1 MRRFVLV
8 VTLIVVVLGMLGV
21 AFRVHRVEAG
31 GTIHIRADGSVEP
44 STAQI
49 YRDGDVYAFTDNI
62 YDEIVVERS
71 NIVIDG
77 NGNVL
82 EGNGSGHGFSVHGIN
97 NVTIRNMVVK
107 DFSVGVYLNSSSG
120 NVISGN
126 TIMANTEHGVYLD
139 GSSNNTIFGNDLK
152 NNFKGIELW
161 DSCENTVSGN
171 NITAEAVY
179 NDYGIKL
186 WYCSSN
192 TICGNNIRNNDEGVY
207 LANSS
212 SSTVS
217 GNSVEDNYY
226 GIVLANSSSNVIFGN
241 VLRNNDEGTRLWFSS
256 CNIISGN
263 NMTATNNNGV
273 WFFHSSNNTVCGNSI
288 AANRLYGVWLSWSS
302 NNTFSWNNIKNN
314 GERGVL
320 VLGGVSG
327 NKFYHNNFVNNTQQV
342 YIQGSEC
349 ANFWDDGYPSGGNYW
364 SDYHG
369 VDSDHDGIGE
379 SWYEIDQNNT
389 DHHPLMGMFHSF
401 NTSLAYYVNVISNST
416 IERFEYFELNSTIK
430 MYVSNSS
437 VGQAFGFCRVRIPHA
452 LMSEPYNVTIDGV
465 NPIYWNYTLY
475 DDGENGWIYF
485 AYEHSTLEIVIVP
498 EFPSLTIM
506 LLLMIATLL
515 AVIVYTRK
523 LLRKIDEKHR
533 V

>member
-8 VTLIVVVLGMLGV
+8 VTLIIVTLGMLGV

-31 GTIHIRADGSVEP
+31 GTIYIRADGSVEP

-49 YRDGDVYAFTDNI
+49 YQDGDVYAFTDNI

-71 NIVIDG
+71 NVVIDG

-97 NVTIRNMVVK
+97 NVTIRNVVVK
-107 DFSVGVYLNSSSG
+107 DFAVGAYLNSSSG

-126 TIMANTEHGVYLD
+126 IIMWNTEHGVYLD
-139 GSSNNTIFGNDLK
+139 GSSNNRIFGNDLE

-161 DSCENTVSGN
+161 DSCENSVSGN

-186 WYCSSN
+186 RYCSNN
-192 TICGNNIRNNDEGVY
+192 TISGNNIRNNDEGVY

-212 SSTVS
+212 SSTIS
-217 GNSVEDNYY
+217 ANSIEDNYY
-226 GIVLANSSSNVIFGN
+226 GIALANSSSNIIFGN
-241 VLRNNDEGTRLWFSS
+241 VLRNNDEGTRLRFSS
-256 CNIISGN
+256 SNIISGN

-302 NNTFSWNNIKNN
+302 NNTFSGNNIRDN
-314 GERGVL
+314 GEKGIL
-320 VLGGVSG
+320 VLGRVVG

-349 ANFWDDGYPSGGNYW
+349 ANFWDDGYPYGGNYW

-369 VDSDHDGIGE
+369 VDSDYDGIGE

-401 NTSLAYYVNVISNST
+401 NTSLVSYVNIISNST
-416 IERFEYFELNSTIK
+416 IESFEYFEVNSTIR
-430 MYVSNSS
+430 MHVSNSS
-437 VGQAFGFCRVRIPHA
+437 VGQVFGFCRVRIPHV
-452 LMSEPYNVTIDGV
+452 LMSGSYTVTIDGV

-506 LLLMIATLL
+506 ILFMVATLS
-515 AVIVYTRK
+515 AVMVYTRK
-523 LLRKIDEKHR
+523 LLRRIDEKHR